1 MAACL
6 TSIHN
11 TSWSSIICFTRIF
24 KHSMKSSRME
34 TAREMKS
41 RWKWKTGISMYALV
55 ILVPCSTSHYN
66 IFVMCNNIYS
76 LQFCQIF
83 VSGERKKCHLKNWYA
98 VKNINKCKQCANFF
112 FPGNLTEQCVSTEWI
127 HSYLWNFSFSIHPSL
142 FFCFVCRL
150 AVRFVRCFVMHWFFE
165 FPFGIE
171 FTLPLRSHHQ
181 QP

>member
-1 MAACL
+1 
-6 TSIHN
+6 
-11 TSWSSIICFTRIF
+11 
-24 KHSMKSSRME
+24 MKSSRME

-83 VSGERKKCHLKNWYA
+83 VSGEKKKCHLKNLYA

-142 FFCFVCRL
+142 FFLFCLSFGCSFCAMLCHALVFWVSFRNWVYSPIEIPSSTTL
-150 AVRFVRCFVMHWFFE
+150 VTSMPAHLLLR
-165 FPFGIE
+165 PFY
-171 FTLPLRSHHQ
+171 
-181 QP
+181 